1 MSLGEIVWLVLI
13 AIYTIYQM
21 PFATSMPEMLGRLTA
36 GAIMGILPIYI
47 GRRLKKSKSIEE
59 EK

>member
-1 MSLGEIVWLVLI
+1 
-13 AIYTIYQM
+13 M